1 MNTEK
6 RLASILILQNLYHAA
21 MVKGNQNRMDK
32 IALLCQAEIREYAK
46 AKVLYVK

>member
-6 RLASILILQNLYHAA
+6 RLASIMILQNLYHVA
-21 MVKGNQNRMDK
+21 MLAKDQNRMDK

-46 AKVLYVK
+46 TKVLYGK